1 MRSQSQFHVLKN
13 RKSQAGFSL
22 VETMIAL
29 GLLLVVSAG
38 VMGLGAIA
46 LSTTENQGHLAA
58 RTAEYAQDKMEQL
71 LALRYKDPG
80 TDTTVFPSVFSP
92 GVGTGLQPGGNLSPS
107 APKTGYVDYLDKDGN
122 PIAAGGNWQYIRV
135 WEIDENAAGNLKTI
149 SVISQVRT
157 GVGQTGLLPQSTV
170 VALKSLPF

>member
-13 RKSQAGFSL
+13 RKAQAGFSL
-22 VETMIAL
+22 VEAMIGL

-38 VMGLGAIA
+38 VMGLGAVA

-71 LALRYKDPG
+71 LALRYKDIQS
-80 TDTTVFPSVFSP
+80 DTTVFPSATT
-92 GVGTGLQPGGNLSPS
+92 GGTGLVAGGNLSS
-107 APKTGYVDYLDKDGN
+107 TAPTAGYVDYLDTSGN

-135 WEIDENAAGNLKTI
+135 WEIDENAGGNLKTI

-170 VALKSLPF
+170 VAFKSLPF